1 LTTEHHA
8 EVPQEWFGFRIPNYG
23 LDHQGGAIVDLFVD
37 LDFKD
42 DVDKT
47 DPYAYP
53 EFVSVANF
61 VKNYLTTYPNETD
74 FWEILNKNSPRPY

>member
-1 LTTEHHA
+1 VCDPRPQPTQKLRTFSRSLTTEHHA

-61 VKNYLTTYPNETD
+61 
-74 FWEILNKNSPRPY
+74 I